1 MKLGKKQKTKK
12 NPWHKNKIIVSFFK
26 IKNSR
31 VVAIM
36 IFLQRVFV
44 WWEKAKIVF
53 VNGLDRCLG
62 EIIVAVDGYSRYRV
76 GISATCPYLRWG
88 GFIPR
93 KMAPWDYS
101 RSFTICIS
109 EVASFFYFTAK
120 SYIVSA
126 LILITHW
133 KVMCFVFF
141 IKIINLSYSSYK

>member
-1 MKLGKKQKTKK
+1 MVYYLFSRLYYTTKYLFFQVFFDLTYLTWKKQKIKK

-53 VNGLDRCLG
+53 VNGLDRCRG

-93 KMAPWDYS
+93 KMAPWDCS
-101 RSFTICIS
+101 RSFTI
-109 EVASFFYFTAK
+109 YR
-120 SYIVSA
+120 
-126 LILITHW
+126 
-133 KVMCFVFF
+133 
-141 IKIINLSYSSYK
+141 